1 MRERKS
7 GETTWFTSDTHFYHT
22 NIIKY
27 CDRPFSDVNEMNEKI
42 IRNWNERVMPNDLV
56 FHLGDFGLFKRDK
69 RPESVLNRLNGRI
82 YLIRGNHDH
91 TDTRRTFEKDAE
103 GAWLSFDSW
112 VRYNDTMCP
121 ALMVHKPQNAPTDM
135 FFGREMEDGTPQI
148 ILYGHVH
155 EKAPKGIHLLEFPD
169 GSLRPA
175 YHVGVDTNDFCPVE
189 EKTIG
194 DSIAAAGQDYSG
206 LEVFKVGLPESFG

>member
-1 MRERKS
+1 MEARKS
-7 GETTWFTSDTHFYHT
+7 DAKTWFISDTHFNHT

-42 IRNWNERVMPNDLV
+42 IRNWNERIMPNDLV
-56 FHLGDFGLFKRDK
+56 FHLGDFGLFRGNKE
-69 RPESVLNRLNGRI
+69 PGSVLNRLNGHI

-91 TDTRRTFEKDAE
+91 TDTRETFEREAE
-103 GAWLSFDSW
+103 GVWLSYFSW
-112 VRYNDTMCP
+112 VRYADTVCP
-121 ALMVHKPQNAPTDM
+121 ALMTHKPQNAPAHL
-135 FFGREMEDGTPQI
+135 FFNEMTNESPHI

-169 GSLRPA
+169 GAQRLA

-194 DSIAAAGQDYSG
+194 DAIAAVGQDYSG
-206 LEVFKVGLPESFG
+206 LEVFKVGLLESFG

>member
-1 MRERKS
+1 MEARES
-7 GETTWFTSDTHFYHT
+7 NVTTWFTSDTHFNHT

-42 IRNWNERVMPNDLV
+42 IRNWNERVVPDDRV

-69 RPESVLNRLNGRI
+69 EPRSILNRLNGNI

-91 TDTRRTFEKDAE
+91 TDTRKTFEREAE
-103 GAWLSFDSW
+103 GTWLSYLGW
-112 VRYNDTMCP
+112 LRYTADTIRP
-121 ALMVHKPQNAPTDM
+121 ALMIHKPQNAPTHL
-135 FFGREMEDGTPQI
+135 FFDEMKSETPNI

-169 GSLRPA
+169 GTQRLA
-175 YHVGVDTNDFCPVE
+175 YHVGVDTNDFCPVAE
-189 EKTIG
+189 ETIK
-194 DSIAAAGQDYSG
+194 DAIVAVGQDYSG
-206 LEVFKVGLPESFG
+206 LEVFKVGLPESFS